1 MDFKNIKLLDH
12 ALIKHKLTY
21 LRDKN
26 TNPKE
31 FRELVK
37 EVSMLMAYE
46 ITRNLPVEEIVV
58 ETPLGKAK
66 GYILSTKITVV
77 SILRAGLVMSDGIL
91 NLIPNAKVGHIGIY
105 RDHET
110 LKPVTYYVK
119 LPENLS
125 DSKIFLL
132 DPMLATGGSIVRG
145 IEILLERGAKI
156 ENIDVI
162 SLVSAPEGIEFVQKH
177 FKDTTIYTIAIDER
191 LNDKGYIVPGL
202 GDAGD
207 RLFGTKW
214 LKIF

>member
-1 MDFKNIKLLDH
+1 MDYKNVKLLDH

-46 ITRNLPVEEIVV
+46 MTRDLPLEEIEV

-66 GYILSTKITVV
+66 GYILSTKIAVI
-77 SILRAGLVMSDGIL
+77 SILRAGLIMSDGIL

-119 LPENLS
+119 LPESLS

-132 DPMLATGGSIVRG
+132 DPMLATGGSIVRAV
-145 IEILLERGAKI
+145 EILLEKGAKL

-162 SLVSAPEGIEFVQKH
+162 SLVTAPEGIEFVHKH
-177 FKDTTIYTIAIDER
+177 FKDITIFTIAIDER

-207 RLFGTKW
+207 RLFGTK
-214 LKIF
+214 

>member
-1 MDFKNIKLLDH
+1 MDFKNVKLLEH

-37 EVSMLMAYE
+37 EVSALIAYE
-46 ITRNLPVEEIVV
+46 ITRDLPLEEIEV
-58 ETPLGKAK
+58 ETPLMKTK
-66 GYILSTKITVV
+66 GYILSTKITLV

-91 NLIPNAKVGHIGIY
+91 NLIPNAKVGHIGMY
-105 RDHET
+105 RDPET

-119 LPENLS
+119 LPISIGET
-125 DSKIFLL
+125 KVFLL
-132 DPMLATGGSIVRG
+132 DPMLATGGSIVKSIDIL
-145 IEILLERGAKI
+145 IEKNVKI

-162 SLVSAPEGIEFVQKH
+162 SLVSAPEGIYFIREYYPDV
-177 FKDTTIYTIAIDER
+177 TIYTIAIDDR
-191 LNDKGYIVPGL
+191 LNDHGYILPGL

-207 RLFGTKW
+207 RLFGTK
-214 LKIF
+214 